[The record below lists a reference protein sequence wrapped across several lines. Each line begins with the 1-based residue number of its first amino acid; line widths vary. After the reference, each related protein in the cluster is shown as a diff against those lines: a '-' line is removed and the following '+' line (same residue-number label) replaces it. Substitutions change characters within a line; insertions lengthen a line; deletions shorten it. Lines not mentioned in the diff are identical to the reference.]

1 MWWGGGESVGVGV
14 VEWRES
20 VVGRRESVCCGK
32 EGRVCVVGRRG
43 ECVLWRGGESVDV
56 CVLWGGEKSVG
67 M

>member
-1 MWWGGGESVGVGV
+1 MC
-14 VEWRES
+14 
-20 VVGRRESVCCGK
+20 VVGRREECGSGCGGVEGECGGEE

-43 ECVLWRGGESVDV
+43 ECVLLRGGESVDV